1 MKKEDKLEKY
11 QLLLEMKS
19 MDYINN
25 ELKTKWWKQWWKH
38 QEGCVSN

>member
-19 MDYINN
+19 MHYINN
-25 ELKTKWWKQWWKH
+25 ELKTK
-38 QEGCVSN
+38 